1 MSITREELKG
11 LPPYERVQVLTLRKH
26 ILQRQM
32 WNKSGRSSRLERAEM
47 EAEIKKIDEM
57 IKLYV

>member
-11 LPPYERVQVLTLRKH
+11 MPPYERVQVLTWRKH

-32 WNKSGRSSRLERAEM
+32 WNKTGRSSALERKEM
-47 EAEIKKIDEM
+47 QEEIKKIDQM